1 MNYYCINLK
10 SAIQRR
16 LHILN
21 QAERA
26 AIDIT
31 FIDAI
36 EGKDIEIENVD
47 GYDRKKRL
55 RYMKDLEPNE
65 IACTLSHRLA
75 LETFLADPYPHCVIM
90 EDDAIFDQNLHAD
103 TSAIVSL
110 IKGFDLFKL
119 ESRDS
124 RGVVLGTL
132 DRLQIILPLKASNG
146 ATAILYTKNGAR
158 KLLESLD
165 CFSHAID
172 THIGFAWK
180 TGILCVACW
189 PPLIREDAK
198 KPSTIGGR
206 STSKRLPGTYPWLL
220 ARRER
225 VTHSL
230 MKRLYFFFIARKRV
244 RIL

>member
-10 SAIQRR
+10 SATRRR

-21 QAERA
+21 QAKRA
-26 AIDIT
+26 AIDII
-31 FIDAI
+31 FVDAI
-36 EGKDIEIENVD
+36 EGKHIEIENAK
-47 GYDRKKRL
+47 GYDRKNRL
-55 RYMKDLEPNE
+55 RYLKDLEPNE

-90 EDDAIFDQNLHAD
+90 EDDAIFDQNLHSD
-103 TSAIVSL
+103 ILAILSR
-110 IKGFDLFKL
+110 INGFDLFKL

-132 DRLQIILPLKASNG
+132 DRLQIMLPLKASNG

-165 CFSHAID
+165 RFSHAID

-180 TGILCVACW
+180 TGTAAALGKDCPTNSA
-189 PPLIREDAK
+189 P
-198 KPSTIGGR
+198 
-206 STSKRLPGTYPWLL
+206 
-220 ARRER
+220 
-225 VTHSL
+225 
-230 MKRLYFFFIARKRV
+230 
-244 RIL
+244 